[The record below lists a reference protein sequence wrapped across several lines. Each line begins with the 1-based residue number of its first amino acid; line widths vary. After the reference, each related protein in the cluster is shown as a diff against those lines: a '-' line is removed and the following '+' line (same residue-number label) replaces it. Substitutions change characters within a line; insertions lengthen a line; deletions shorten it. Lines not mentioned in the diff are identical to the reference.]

1 MGLVQ
6 VSTATVTSAV
16 ASITLTGIDSDNT
29 YMIYMNNVISAS
41 DNKDLYMQYIKASD
55 SSPDSASNY
64 DYATKGMLSSGSYQ
78 NNYNTDE
85 SQYIIQY
92 ARGNATGEQDNN
104 ILCLFN
110 TFLSSEY
117 SYITIEG
124 SGLNASGV
132 NASERGGG
140 MHTVAQS
147 NSGVKFSWE
156 SGGNFTSATCTLY
169 KVT

>member
-1 MGLVQ
+1 MGLAQ
-6 VSTATVTSAV
+6 ISTATVSTAV
-16 ASITLTGIDSDNT
+16 ASISLTGIDSDDV
-29 YMIYMNNVISAS
+29 YIIFMNNVVSAA
-41 DNKDLYMQYIKASD
+41 DDKNLQMQYIKASD
-55 SSPDSASNY
+55 SSTDSTSNY

-78 NNYNTDE
+78 NNNNTNE

-104 ILCLFN
+104 ILSLFN
-110 TFLSSEY
+110 TFLSSEF

-147 NSGVKFSWE
+147 NSGVIFTWE
-156 SGGNFTSATCTLY
+156 SGGNFTSGTFTLY
-169 KVT
+169 KVV

>member
-6 VSTATVTSAV
+6 VSTETVTSAV

-110 TFLSSEY
+110 TFLQNLSISQKATVLIRFVA
-117 SYITIEG
+117 SIPRLKPPIP
-124 SGLNASGV
+124 LNKS
-132 NASERGGG
+132 
-140 MHTVAQS
+140 
-147 NSGVKFSWE
+147 K
-156 SGGNFTSATCTLY
+156 
-169 KVT
+169 